1 MGLTQHTVRGG
12 YARFRNAC
20 AEFPSVRHRT
30 VSDIIL
36 ENGAPDWIRTS
47 GLRLR
52 RATLYPAEL
61 RVLCA
66 YAMLTRKEL
75 QCEPNPAQSL
85 KRLKL

>member
-1 MGLTQHTVRGG
+1 MIRK
-12 YARFRNAC
+12 A
-20 AEFPSVRHRT
+20 
-30 VSDIIL
+30 
-36 ENGAPDWIRTS
+36 GAPDWIRTS

-66 YAMLTRKEL
+66 YAMLTRNKL

-85 KRLKL
+85 KQLKL